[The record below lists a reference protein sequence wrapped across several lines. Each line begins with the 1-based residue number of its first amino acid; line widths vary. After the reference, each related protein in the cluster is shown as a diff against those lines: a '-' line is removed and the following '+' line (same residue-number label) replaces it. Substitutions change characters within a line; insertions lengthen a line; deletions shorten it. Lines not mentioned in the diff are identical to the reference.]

1 VRATQQDLF
10 EFLEDS
16 LEGAVLTVPVRL
28 QAMSVS
34 RTLELANDDWP
45 ELEAARELLW
55 LVDGDRR
62 VLHRLQEVL
71 EGRLLRTMLPETLG
85 LRASRLVDLALS
97 T

>member
-71 EGRLLRTMLPETLG
+71 EGRLLRTMLPEALA

-97 T
+97 A